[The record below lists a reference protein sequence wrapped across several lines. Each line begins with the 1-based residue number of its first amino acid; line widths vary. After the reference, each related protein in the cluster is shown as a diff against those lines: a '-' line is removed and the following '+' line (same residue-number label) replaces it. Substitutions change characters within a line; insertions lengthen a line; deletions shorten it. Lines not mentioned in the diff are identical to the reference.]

1 MKTTPNKSIETT
13 EKLINKKYVFTVR
26 LSYSYDHNVLECEI
40 LRYWFSN
47 CKGIM
52 EILYEK

>member
-13 EKLINKKYVFTVR
+13 EKLINKKYFFTVR
-26 LSYSYDHNVLECEI
+26 LSYSYDDNVLECEI